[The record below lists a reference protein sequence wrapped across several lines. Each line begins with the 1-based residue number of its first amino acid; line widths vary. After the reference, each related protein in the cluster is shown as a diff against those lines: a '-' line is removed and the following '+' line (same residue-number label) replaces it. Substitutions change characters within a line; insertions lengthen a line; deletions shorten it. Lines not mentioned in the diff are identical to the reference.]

1 MKQIISN
8 LKKIKISDNK
18 ILNFIK
24 KCNLIGIIFCLFSFL
39 FTYYYFILLQKNIL
53 FLGFFLFEIGL
64 SIFIGGLISAI
75 IINNN

>member
-1 MKQIISN
+1 MKRIISN

-24 KCNLIGIIFCLFSFL
+24 KCNWIGIILCLFSFL
-39 FTYYYFILLQKNIL
+39 FTYYYFLLLQKNIL
-53 FLGFFLFEIGL
+53 FFSFLLFEFGL
-64 SIFIGGLISAI
+64 SICIGGLISAI